1 MTRVKKELQEQLD
14 LIKAVIGM
22 FPNGASLEEIMAQT
36 SLDLNERTFQRR
48 LSVLLKEQKEIQ
60 VTGGSKATRYH
71 LFAAEPEESYHPS
84 LPTSIP
90 LSSESQQILRYVS
103 QALHRRK
110 PVGYNRDFLDRYE
123 PNRTQYFSGTELNRL
138 EKVSKTSVANQSA
151 GTYARE
157 ILNRL
162 LIDLSWNSSRLEG
175 NTYSLLDTRQL
186 IEFGKIAEGK
196 SARDAQMIL
205 NHKEAIEFLADSAEE
220 IGFNRYTLLNLHG
233 LLSNNLLSHPGAV
246 GRLRTI
252 EVGISGS
259 VFIPLGIP
267 QMISGLFDV
276 LLEKAAAIQNP
287 FERALFI
294 SIQLPYLQP
303 FEDVNKRVSRL
314 AANIPFFKGNLSP
327 LSFLDVPSDLYTQG
341 IKGVYE
347 LNEPALLKDVFIW
360 AYERS
365 ADRYAAIQQS
375 IGEPDPFRI
384 KYREEM
390 KALISRIVGQTLDVQ
405 AAQKEIEQGA
415 NRIPVQERAKFIETI
430 ETELL
435 SLHEGNIARYRIRHT
450 AFMQWKQA
458 WDAGF

>member
-1 MTRVKKELQEQLD
+1 MTQVKKELQEQLD

-48 LSVLLKEQKEIQ
+48 LSVLLKERKEIQ
-60 VTGGSKATRYH
+60 VTGGSKSTRYH
-71 LFAAEPEESYHPS
+71 LSAAEPEEQYQPS
-84 LPTSIP
+84 LPTGIP
-90 LSSESQQILRYVS
+90 LSSDGQTILRYVS
-103 QALHRRK
+103 QALHQRK

-123 PNRTQYFSGTELNRL
+123 PNRSYYFSASDLNRL
-138 EKVSKTSVANQSA
+138 EKVSKTNVANESA

-186 IEFGKIAEGK
+186 IEFGKTAEGK

-205 NHKEAIEFLADSAEE
+205 NHKEAIEFLVESADQ

-259 VFIPLGIP
+259 VFVPLGIP
-267 QMISGLFDV
+267 QMISELFDL

-287 FERALFI
+287 FERALFV
-294 SIQLPYLQP
+294 SVQLPYLQP

-314 AANIPFFKGNLSP
+314 AANIPFFQSNLSP
-327 LSFLDVPSDLYTQG
+327 LSFVDVPSDLYTRG

-390 KALISRIVGQTLDVQ
+390 KASISRIVGQTLDVQ
-405 AAQKEIEQGA
+405 AAQKEIEQEA
-415 NRIPVQERAKFIETI
+415 NRIPVQDRPRFIETI

-435 SLHEGNIARYRIRHT
+435 SLHEGNIARYRIRHA
-450 AFMQWKQA
+450 AFLDWKQA
-458 WDAGF
+458 WDAGS

>member
-1 MTRVKKELQEQLD
+1 MTRVKKELQDQLD

-22 FPNGASLEEIMAQT
+22 FPNGASLEEIMAHT
-36 SLDLNERTFQRR
+36 KLDLNERTFQRR

-71 LFAAEPEESYHPS
+71 FFASEPEEQYQPS
-84 LPTSIP
+84 LPAGIP
-90 LSSESQQILRYVS
+90 LSRESQQILRYVS
-103 QALHRRK
+103 QALHQRK
-110 PVGYNRDFLDRYE
+110 PVRYNRDFLDRYE
-123 PNRTQYFSGTELNRL
+123 PNRTHYFSGSELNRL
-138 EKVSKTSVANQSA
+138 EKVSKTSVANESA

-186 IEFGKIAEGK
+186 IEFGKTAEGK

-267 QMISGLFDV
+267 QMISELFDL

-287 FERALFI
+287 FERALFV
-294 SIQLPYLQP
+294 SVQLPYLQP

-327 LSFLDVPSDLYTQG
+327 LSFVDVPSDLYTQG

-347 LNEPALLKDVFIW
+347 LNEPALLKDVFFW

-405 AAQKEIEQGA
+405 AAQKEIEQEA
-415 NRIPVQERAKFIETI
+415 NRIPVQDRPRFIETI

-435 SLHEGNIARYRIRHT
+435 SLHEGNIARYRIRHA
-450 AFMQWKQA
+450 AFLDWKQA
-458 WDAGF
+458 WDAGS